1 MNSGYIPEAIMARL
15 RQTNPEAIA
24 LNAGPRLLRDIEAS
38 LPVTKLQKVADF
50 AAAFQLIASHA
61 PGTCALLL
69 ILDRATVNAH
79 VVLILNANGEPAIIE
94 GQSWGPTYPAD
105 TFTTPAEAEARYG
118 TAVDLKLGIVLPPVT
133 GL

>member
-15 RQTNPEAIA
+15 RQTNPDAIA

-38 LPVTKLQKVADF
+38 LPVTKLQNVAHF
-50 AAAFQLIASHA
+50 AAAFQLIASTA

-79 VVLILNANGEPAIIE
+79 VVLLLNDNGEPTIME
-94 GQSWGPTYPAD
+94 GQNWGPTYPAD

-118 TAVDLKLGIVLPPVT
+118 AAVDLKLGIVLPPAT
-133 GL
+133 AL